1 VAPAWAN
8 CRVVVVVE
16 AERVGDDRGWGLENE
31 LA

>member
-1 VAPAWAN
+1 MGELPGGGG
-8 CRVVVVVE
+8 VVE